1 MRKSA
6 FKGREFRDIRDH
18 LDEPRSGISMKN
30 LHEEMQVLRSQGQ
43 VDVTLKSYLGDLWPD
58 MTPERF
64 YEELGVS
71 VSGQTVN
78 KMIET
83 SELSRWL
90 LPELFRDAIRK
101 GLNYAPFHPNLV
113 AINEN
118 INGMA
123 LTMPALDYSGDASVA
138 LRDHTEAA
146 TISEGTI
153 RWSEK
158 QVSIRKKARGLR
170 QTYEALMFVPVN
182 LAAVYFEDMGTRLGA
197 DLDKDAINVL
207 INGDQADASEA
218 ATVMGT
224 TTGVASTFAYTDLVR
239 AWVRM
244 QRIGRPTTAMVMDE
258 ASALVVLDMEAFK
271 RTYAGGEARV
281 PVQFNWR
288 TPLPGTQD
296 IYVHSTVPVNKIVL
310 VDTTKALAQLT
321 AMPLLIESDKIVN
334 RQVLGEF
341 ASIITGFANIFTDA
355 RLVLDLASTVA
366 ANAGPS
372 VPV

>member
-1 MRKSA
+1 MKSV
-6 FKGREFRDIRDH
+6 FKNKHFSDVREH
-18 LDEPRSGISMKN
+18 LGNSKSTLGMKA
-30 LHEEMQVLRSQGQ
+30 LHEEMQIARSQGLT
-43 VDVTLKSYLGDLWPD
+43 DVTLKSYLEWLWPD
-58 MTPERF
+58 MTPETF
-64 YEELGVS
+64 YQDLGVTIS
-71 VSGQTVN
+71 GTTVS

-113 AINEN
+113 ALQETIQ
-118 INGMA
+118 GMA
-123 LTMPALDYSGDASVA
+123 LTMPALDYSGDTSVA

-146 TISEGTI
+146 TISEGTV

-170 QTYEALMFVPVN
+170 QSYEALMFVPVN

-197 DLDKDAINVL
+197 DLDKEAINVL
-207 INGDQADASEA
+207 INGDQADGSEA
-218 ATVMGT
+218 ASII
-224 TTGVASTFAYTDLVR
+224 GVDVDNTIGYKDLVR

-244 QRIGRPTTAMVMDE
+244 QRIGRPSTSMVMDE
-258 ASALVVLDMEAFK
+258 VSALSVLDMDAFK
-271 RTYAGGEARV
+271 RTMPGGEAKY
-281 PVQFNWR
+281 PVNLNWK
-288 TPLPGTQD
+288 TPLPASQD
-296 IYVHSTVPVNKIVL
+296 IYVHSNVPALKIIL

-334 RQVLGEF
+334 RQVVGEF

-355 RLVLDLASTVA
+355 RLILDGTSTYGA
-366 ANAGPS
+366 PDNATGPV
-372 VPV
+372 VPI